1 LLFPGLVKKN
11 AKHDSFKNCL
21 LQTKSRLFPLLSFST
36 VIPFYGV
43 FLLFFL
49 FVFQYCFPVYL
60 ILYVFYLSYSVCLNV
75 LLSMSRYLCLQ
86 LFFLLLF
93 LMFIS
98 FSVALSSIYY
108 YSVGETDF
116 DFPQNNF
123 IPKSSERLPS

>member
-1 LLFPGLVKKN
+1 MQNMTHSKTV
-11 AKHDSFKNCL
+11 SFK
-21 LQTKSRLFPLLSFST
+21 QSRDFFHFSLFLLSFLSMEFFFYSFCLCFSI
-36 VIPFYGV
+36 VFPFT
-43 FLLFFL
+43 
-49 FVFQYCFPVYL
+49 
-60 ILYVFYLSYSVCLNV
+60 LYVFYLSYSVCLNV